1 MQETTEVNYPAV
13 QFRIARPTARIK
25 EVTKF
30 YTKGLGLQV
39 IYSFEGHNGYKGV
52 MIGFPG
58 LQYHLEFTQDDKHTE
73 CNAPT
78 KDNLLVLYFDS
89 PEKLNSVRSSLESLG
104 YEPVAPENP
113 YWEGKSWTYE
123 DPEGWRVVLYDGV
136 FGMSGDQLAKPEFSK

>member
-1 MQETTEVNYPAV
+1 MQETTEANNYPAV
-13 QFRIARPTARIK
+13 QFRIARPTAMI
-25 EVTKF
+25 EAVTEF

-39 IYSFEGHNGYKGV
+39 LYSFEGHDGYKGV
-52 MIGFPG
+52 MIGFPN

-89 PEKLNSVRSSLESLG
+89 PEKLTPVRRSLEELG

-123 DPEGWRVVLYDGV
+123 DPEGWRVVLYNGV
-136 FGMSGDQLAKPEFSK
+136 FQSRVQLT